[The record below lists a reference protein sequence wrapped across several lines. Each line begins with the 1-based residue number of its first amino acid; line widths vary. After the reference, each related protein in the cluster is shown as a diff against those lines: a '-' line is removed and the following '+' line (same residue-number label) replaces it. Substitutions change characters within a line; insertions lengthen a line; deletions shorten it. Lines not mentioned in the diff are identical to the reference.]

1 MSTGALPGFRDFY
14 PEQFAQRAWLFERWR
29 DVARRFGFV
38 EYDGPP
44 LEPLELYTKKSGDE
58 IVGQLYN
65 FEDKGGRQVS
75 LRPEMTPTVSRMV
88 AARANALR
96 KPVRWFSIPQLFR
109 YERQQKGRLREHF
122 QLNVDIFGESDVAAD
137 AELLAVACEI
147 MRACGLGPD
156 DVVARVSDRR
166 LLTALVRGAGVPDEA
181 VGAVFAAVDKIE
193 RESGEVLVKKMA
205 DAGVSA
211 TAAGRVLE
219 LVRVSDF
226 EALRAEFANDG
237 EVSAALERFEGYRA
251 LLEAHDVRE
260 YLKLDLTIVR
270 GLAYYTGIVFELFDA
285 KGEFRAVCGG
295 GRYDNLLA
303 ALGGVDMPALG
314 FGMGDV
320 VLGELI
326 KARRK
331 ARREADAWGVDGPD
345 FFLMVREDG
354 AASEGVADARQLRA
368 IGCRVEVP
376 LRRMSLGKQRKAAWA
391 AGARFILEPA
401 GVAAAGIL
409 YRARSAFN
417 MGVEK
422 GEFEEW
428 LEGEPRSARAIR
440 AALLEKP
447 ERLGIDFAA
456 RAIRY
461 SSAADR
467 P

>member
-65 FEDKGGRQVS
+65 FEDKGGRQIS
-75 LRPEMTPTVSRMV
+75 LRPEMTPTVARMV

-96 KPVRWFSIPQLFR
+96 KPVRWFSVPQLFR

-166 LLTALVRGAGVPDEA
+166 LLTALVRGLGVPDEA
-181 VGAVFAAVDKIE
+181 IGAVFAAVDKIE
-193 RESGEVLVKKMA
+193 REPVEALVKKMT
-205 DAGVSA
+205 DAGVTAS
-211 TAAGRVLE
+211 AAGRVLE
-219 LVRVSDF
+219 VVKASDF
-226 EALRAEFANDG
+226 EALRTAFAGDAE
-237 EVSAALERFEGYRA
+237 VTAALERFDAYRA
-251 LLEAHDVRE
+251 LLEAHGVRE

-295 GRYDNLLA
+295 GRYDNLLQ

-320 VLGELI
+320 VLGELL
-326 KARRK
+326 KARGKMPSGSPKIDYWVAPVDDTQRVASTELA
-331 ARREADAWGVDGPD
+331 AR
-345 FFLMVREDG
+345 
-354 AASEGVADARQLRA
+354 LRA
-368 IGCRVEVP
+368 LGASVEYP
-376 LRRMSLGKQRKAAWA
+376 LKAQALGKQFKAANS
-391 AGARFILEPA
+391 AGARAVIIV
-401 GVAAAGIL
+401 GQG
-409 YRARSAFN
+409 YRDSEEVEFKDLVSGDQSVCSLTWLFDHARSTGAN
-417 MGVEK
+417 
-422 GEFEEW
+422 
-428 LEGEPRSARAIR
+428 
-440 AALLEKP
+440 
-447 ERLGIDFAA
+447 
-456 RAIRY
+456 
-461 SSAADR
+461 DR